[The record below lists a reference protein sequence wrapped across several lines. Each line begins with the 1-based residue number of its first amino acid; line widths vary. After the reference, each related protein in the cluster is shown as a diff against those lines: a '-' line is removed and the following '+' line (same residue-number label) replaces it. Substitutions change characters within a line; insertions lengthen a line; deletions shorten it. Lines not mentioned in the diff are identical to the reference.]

1 MPHEWSRRR
10 LLAAGAAI
18 ACGATL
24 RGGWPGTS
32 AALAAVEPVELCA
45 ATGTDA
51 FQSTTKAIEQ
61 LGGMGRFVPKGAT
74 VGLLINHQ
82 FRNPGAHVNPDVS
95 AAVAALCWEAGAKSI
110 LSLKDERF
118 TYWRRGGRSQD
129 AARTITPCSGNYVTV
144 EVPRGQALRK
154 AEVIKEFL
162 AADVLIN
169 VSVAKDHEGTRY
181 ACVLKNAMGA
191 LTYTTCQFF
200 HFGHGKGGW
209 YGDVGFLSQCVA
221 DLNLLR
227 KPDLAVADATTIL
240 TSNGPFGPGKVG
252 KPQTVVAG
260 ASAVS
265 VDAYCTR
272 FLGLDA
278 SRVAMIVR
286 SAALGL
292 GETDLSKVK
301 VREFSI

>member
-1 MPHEWSRRR
+1 MTHEWSRRR
-10 LLAAGAAI
+10 VLAAGAAL
-18 ACGATL
+18 ACGPALGGTWPHTAAAGAAAEPADVCAVAGADPYQATL
-24 RGGWPGTS
+24 K
-32 AALAAVEPVELCA
+32 AV
-45 ATGTDA
+45 
-51 FQSTTKAIEQ
+51 EQ
-61 LGGMGRFVPKGAT
+61 LGGMGRVVPRGAT

-82 FRNPGAHVNPDVS
+82 FRNPGAHAHPDVA
-95 AAVAALCWEAGAKSI
+95 AAVAALCWDAGAKSI

-118 TYWRRGGRSQD
+118 TYWPRQGRAAEAVRGVT
-129 AARTITPCSGNYVTV
+129 ACSGRYVTV
-144 EVPRGQALRK
+144 EVPNGQALRK

-162 AADVLIN
+162 SADVLIN
-169 VSVAKDHEGTRY
+169 VSVAKDHDGTRF

-191 LTYTTCQFF
+191 LTYATCQFF

-209 YGDVGFLSQCVA
+209 YGDVEFLSQCVA
-221 DLNLLR
+221 DLNSLR

-240 TSNGPFGPGKVG
+240 TSNGPFGPGKLAR
-252 KPQTVVAG
+252 PQTVVAG
-260 ASAVS
+260 VSAVS

-278 SRVAMIVR
+278 LRVAMIVR

-301 VREFSI
+301 IREFSI

>member
-1 MPHEWSRRR
+1 MRHEWGRRSVLKAVAAAFGAALGGAWPR
-10 LLAAGAAI
+10 ASAAGAA
-18 ACGATL
+18 AE
-24 RGGWPGTS
+24 S
-32 AALAAVEPVELCA
+32 VDLCA
-45 ATGTDA
+45 VTGTDPYQGA
-51 FQSTTKAIEQ
+51 LKAIEQ
-61 LGGMGRFVPKGAT
+61 LGGIGRFVPKGAT

-82 FRNPGAHVNPDVS
+82 FRNPGAHVNPDVA

-118 TYWRRGGRSQD
+118 TYWPRQGRTADAVRRF
-129 AARTITPCSGNYVTV
+129 TPCSGHYVTV

-191 LTYTTCQFF
+191 LTYGTCQFF

-209 YGDVGFLSQCVA
+209 YGDVEFLSQCVA

-240 TSNGPFGPGKVG
+240 TSNGPFGPGKLA
-252 KPQTVVAG
+252 KPHVVVAG

-272 FLGLDA
+272 FLGVDA
-278 SRVAMIVR
+278 KHVSMIVR

-292 GETDLSKVK
+292 GEADLAKVK
-301 VREFSI
+301 TRETSI

>member
-1 MPHEWSRRR
+1 
-10 LLAAGAAI
+10 
-18 ACGATL
+18 
-24 RGGWPGTS
+24 
-32 AALAAVEPVELCA
+32 
-45 ATGTDA
+45 
-51 FQSTTKAIEQ
+51 
-61 LGGMGRFVPKGAT
+61 
-74 VGLLINHQ
+74 
-82 FRNPGAHVNPDVS
+82 
-95 AAVAALCWEAGAKSI
+95 
-110 LSLKDERF
+110 
-118 TYWRRGGRSQD
+118 
-129 AARTITPCSGNYVTV
+129 VTV

-162 AADVLIN
+162 GADVVIN

-191 LTYTTCQFF
+191 LTYGTCQFF

-209 YGDVGFLSQCVA
+209 YGDVEFLSQCVA

-240 TSNGPFGPGKVG
+240 TSSGPSGPGKLA
-252 KPQTVVAG
+252 KPQAVVAG

-278 SRVAMIVR
+278 KHVSMIVR
-286 SAALGL
+286 ASALGL
-292 GETDLSKVK
+292 GEADLTKVK
-301 VREFSI
+301 ARELSI

>member
-1 MPHEWSRRR
+1 VS
-10 LLAAGAAI
+10 AAGTAAQ
-18 ACGATL
+18 
-24 RGGWPGTS
+24 S
-32 AALAAVEPVELCA
+32 VELCA
-45 ATGTDA
+45 VTGTDPYQA
-51 FQSTTKAIEQ
+51 TLKAMEQ
-61 LGGMGRFVPKGAT
+61 LGGIGRFVPTGAT

-82 FRNPGAHVNPDVS
+82 FRNPGAHVNPDVA
-95 AAVAALCWEAGAKSI
+95 AAVATLCWEAGAKSI

-118 TYWRRGGRSQD
+118 TYWRREGRLPD
-129 AARTITPCSGNYVTV
+129 AVRKMTPCSGNYVAV

-154 AEVIKEFL
+154 AEVVKEFL
-162 AADVLIN
+162 DADVLIN

-191 LTYTTCQFF
+191 LTYGTCQFF

-209 YGDVGFLSQCVA
+209 YGDVEFLSQCVA

-240 TSNGPFGPGKVG
+240 TSDGHFGPGKLA
-252 KPQTVVAG
+252 KPNVVVAG
-260 ASAVS
+260 VSAVR
-265 VDAYCTR
+265 VDAYAAR

-278 SRVAMIVR
+278 RRIPMIVR

-292 GETDLSKVK
+292 GEADPAKVK
-301 VREFSI
+301 VRELGI

>member
-1 MPHEWSRRR
+1 MGLGWSRRVFVKAGIAAA
-10 LLAAGAAI
+10 LGPTWSSASAAGAPAEP
-18 ACGATL
+18 ADLCAVAAADPYQATL
-24 RGGWPGTS
+24 
-32 AALAAVEPVELCA
+32 
-45 ATGTDA
+45 
-51 FQSTTKAIEQ
+51 KAIEQ
-61 LGGMGRFVPKGAT
+61 LGGIGRFVPKGAT

-118 TYWRRGGRSQD
+118 TYWRREGRSQD
-129 AARTITPCSGNYVTV
+129 AARKITPCSGNYVTA

-154 AEVIKEFL
+154 AEVIKEFF

-169 VSVAKDHEGTRY
+169 VSVAKDHDGTRY

-191 LTYTTCQFF
+191 LTYNTCQFF

-240 TSNGPFGPGKVG
+240 TSNGPFGPGKLA

-272 FLGLDA
+272 FLGLDP

-292 GETDLSKVK
+292 GETDLRKVK

>member
-1 MPHEWSRRR
+1 MRHEWGRRSVLKAGVAAFGTALGGAWPR
-10 LLAAGAAI
+10 ASAAGAA
-18 ACGATL
+18 AE
-24 RGGWPGTS
+24 S
-32 AALAAVEPVELCA
+32 ADLSAV
-45 ATGTDA
+45 TGTDLY
-51 FQSTTKAIEQ
+51 QGTLKTIEQ

-82 FRNPGAHVNPDVS
+82 FRNPGAHVNPDVA

-118 TYWRRGGRSQD
+118 TYWPRQGRTSD
-129 AARTITPCSGNYVTV
+129 AARRLTPCSGNYVTV

-162 AADVLIN
+162 AAEVLIN

-191 LTYTTCQFF
+191 LTYGTCQFF

-209 YGDVGFLSQCVA
+209 YGDVEFLSQCVA

-240 TSNGPFGPGKVG
+240 TSNGPFGPGKLA
-252 KPQTVVAG
+252 KPNVVVAG

-272 FLGLDA
+272 FLGVDA
-278 SRVAMIVR
+278 THVSMIVR

-292 GETDLSKVK
+292 GEADPAKVK
-301 VREFSI
+301 TRETSI

>member
-1 MPHEWSRRR
+1 MTHEWSRRCI
-10 LLAAGAAI
+10 LAAGAAM
-18 ACGATL
+18 ACGSTLDGMWPRRSAAGATAEPVDLCAVTGADPYQATL
-24 RGGWPGTS
+24 
-32 AALAAVEPVELCA
+32 
-45 ATGTDA
+45 
-51 FQSTTKAIEQ
+51 KAIEQ
-61 LGGMGRFVPKGAT
+61 LGGMGRFVRKGAT

-82 FRNPGAHVNPDVS
+82 FRNPGAHANHDVA
-95 AAVAALCWEAGAKSI
+95 AAVAALCLESGAQSI

-118 TYWRRGGRSQD
+118 TYWPRQGRAAEAVRGLT
-129 AARTITPCSGNYVTV
+129 ACSGQYVTV

-154 AEVIKEFL
+154 AEVIKEFF

-191 LTYTTCQFF
+191 LTDKTCQFF

-209 YGDVGFLSQCVA
+209 YGDVEFLSQCVA

-240 TSNGPFGPGKVG
+240 TSNGPFGPGRLA

-260 ASAVS
+260 VSAVS

-272 FLGLDA
+272 FLGLD
-278 SRVAMIVR
+278 SKRVSMIVR
-286 SAALGL
+286 CAALGL
-292 GETDLSKVK
+292 GEMDLSKVK
-301 VREFSI
+301 IREFSI

>member
-32 AALAAVEPVELCA
+32 AAVAAVEPVELCA
-45 ATGTDA
+45 VTGTDA
-51 FQSTTKAIEQ
+51 YQSTTKAIEQ

-95 AAVAALCWEAGAKSI
+95 AAVAALCWEAGATSI

-118 TYWRRGGRSQD
+118 TYWHREGRSQD
-129 AARTITPCSGNYVTV
+129 AARKITPCSGNYVTV

-154 AEVIKEFL
+154 AEVIKEFF

-169 VSVAKDHEGTRY
+169 VSVAKDHDGTRY

-191 LTYTTCQFF
+191 LTYNTCQFF

-227 KPDLAVADATTIL
+227 KPDVAVADATTIL
-240 TSNGPFGPGKVG
+240 TSNGPFGPGKLA

-260 ASAVS
+260 VSAVS

-301 VREFSI
+301 VREFRI

>member
-1 MPHEWSRRR
+1 MKHDWTRRR
-10 LLAAGAAI
+10 VLAAGAAM
-18 ACGATL
+18 ACGPAI
-24 RGGWPGTS
+24 GGMWPS
-32 AALAAVEPVELCA
+32 VAAAGAAAERADLCA
-45 ATGTDA
+45 VAGADPYQATR
-51 FQSTTKAIEQ
+51 KAVEQ
-61 LGGMGRFVPKGAT
+61 LGGMRRVVPKGAT

-82 FRNPGAHVNPDVS
+82 FRNPGAHAHPDVA
-95 AAVAALCWEAGAKSI
+95 AAVAAMCWDAGAKSI
-110 LSLKDERF
+110 LSVKDERF
-118 TYWRRGGRSQD
+118 TYWPRQGRGAEAVRRLT
-129 AARTITPCSGNYVTV
+129 ACSGRYMTV

-154 AEVIKEFL
+154 AEVITEFL
-162 AADVLIN
+162 SAEVLIN
-169 VSVAKDHEGTRY
+169 VSVAKDHEGTRF

-209 YGDVGFLSQCVA
+209 YGDVEFLSQCVA

-240 TSNGPFGPGKVG
+240 TSNGPFGPGKLARS
-252 KPQTVVAG
+252 QTVVAG
-260 ASAVS
+260 VSAVS

-272 FLGLDA
+272 FLGLEA
-278 SRVAMIVR
+278 PRVAMIAR

-292 GETDLSKVK
+292 GEADLSKVT

>member
-1 MPHEWSRRR
+1 MGFGWSRRAFVKAGIETALGR
-10 LLAAGAAI
+10 AWSSAPAA
-18 ACGATL
+18 
-24 RGGWPGTS
+24 S
-32 AALAAVEPVELCA
+32 AAVEPVDLCA
-45 ATGTDA
+45 VTGTDA
-51 FQSTTKAIEQ
+51 FQNTTKAVEQ

-82 FRNPGAHVNPDVS
+82 FKNPGAHVNPDVA
-95 AAVAALCWEAGAKSI
+95 AAVVALCWDAGAKSVV
-110 LSLKDERF
+110 SLKDERF
-118 TYWRRGGRSQD
+118 AYWPRGGRSAD
-129 AARTITPCSGNYVTV
+129 AARRLTPCSGQYLTV
-144 EVPRGQALRK
+144 EVPRGQALKK
-154 AEVIKEFL
+154 AEVIKEYL

-181 ACVLKNAMGA
+181 AGVLKNAMGA
-191 LTYTTCQFF
+191 LTYNTCQFF

-209 YGDVGFLSQCVA
+209 YGDVEFLSQCVA

-240 TSNGPFGPGKVG
+240 TSNGPFGPGKLA

-260 ASAVS
+260 VSAAT
-265 VDAYCTR
+265 VDAYSTR

-278 SRVAMIVR
+278 KRVAMIVR

-301 VREFSI
+301 VRGSGI

>member
-1 MPHEWSRRR
+1 MPHQWSRRR
-10 LLAAGAAI
+10 VLAAGAAM
-18 ACGATL
+18 ASGPALGGMWPRVCSAGAAAEPADLCAVAGADPYLATL
-24 RGGWPGTS
+24 
-32 AALAAVEPVELCA
+32 
-45 ATGTDA
+45 
-51 FQSTTKAIEQ
+51 KAIEQ
-61 LGGMGRFVPKGAT
+61 LGGMGRLVPKGAT

-82 FRNPGAHVNPDVS
+82 FRNPGAHVHPDVA
-95 AAVAALCWEAGAKSI
+95 AAVAALCWEAGAKSV

-118 TYWRRGGRSQD
+118 AYWPRQGRAAD
-129 AARTITPCSGNYVTV
+129 AARRLTACSGQYVTV
-144 EVPRGQALRK
+144 ELPRGQALRK
-154 AEVIKEFL
+154 AEVIKEFFS
-162 AADVLIN
+162 ADVLIN

-209 YGDVGFLSQCVA
+209 YGDVEFLSQCVA

-227 KPDLAVADATTIL
+227 KPDLAVADATTVL
-240 TSNGPFGPGKVG
+240 TSNGPFGPGKLA

-260 ASAVS
+260 VSAVS

-272 FLGLDA
+272 FLGVDA
-278 SRVAMIVR
+278 SRVGMIAR

-301 VREFSI
+301 LREFSI

>member
-1 MPHEWSRRR
+1 MRYKWSRRAVVKAGIAAVLGR
-10 LLAAGAAI
+10 AWSNVSAAGA
-18 ACGATL
+18 T
-24 RGGWPGTS
+24 
-32 AALAAVEPVELCA
+32 VEPVDLCA
-45 ATGTDA
+45 VTGTDA
-51 FQSTTKAIEQ
+51 YQNTTKAVEQ

-82 FRNPGAHVNPDVS
+82 FRNPGAHANPDVA
-95 AAVAALCWEAGAKSI
+95 AAVVRLCWEAGAKSI

-118 TYWRRGGRSQD
+118 TYWRREGRHPD
-129 AARTITPCSGNYVTV
+129 AVRKMTPCSGNYVAV

-162 AADVLIN
+162 AADVLVN

-191 LTYTTCQFF
+191 LTYGTCQFF

-209 YGDVGFLSQCVA
+209 YGDADFLSQCVA

-227 KPDLAVADATTIL
+227 APDLAVADATTIL
-240 TSNGPFGPGKVG
+240 TSNGPFGPGKLA
-252 KPQTVVAG
+252 KPNVVVAG
-260 ASAVS
+260 ANAVS
-265 VDAYCTR
+265 VDAYAAR

-278 SRVAMIVR
+278 KSISMIVR
-286 SAALGL
+286 SSALGL

-301 VREFSI
+301 VRELSI

>member
-1 MPHEWSRRR
+1 MPHEWSRRGV
-10 LLAAGAAI
+10 LAAGAAL
-18 ACGATL
+18 ACGPAL
-24 RGGWPGTS
+24 GGAWPRVS
-32 AALAAVEPVELCA
+32 AAGTAAQPVDLCA
-45 ATGTDA
+45 VTGTDPYQA
-51 FQSTTKAIEQ
+51 TLKAMEQ
-61 LGGMGRFVPKGAT
+61 LGGIGRFVTKGAT

-82 FRNPGAHVNPDVS
+82 FRNPGAHVNPDVA
-95 AAVAALCWEAGAKSI
+95 AAVATLCWEAGAKSI

-118 TYWRRGGRSQD
+118 TYWRREGRSQD
-129 AARTITPCSGNYVTV
+129 AVRNITSCSGNYVTV

-154 AEVIKEFL
+154 AEVIKEFF

-169 VSVAKDHEGTRY
+169 VAVAKDHEGTRY

-191 LTYTTCQFF
+191 LTYNTCQFF

-209 YGDVGFLSQCVA
+209 YGDVEFLSQCVA

-227 KPDLAVADATTIL
+227 TPDLAVADATTIL
-240 TSNGPFGPGKVG
+240 TSSGPFGPGKLA

-292 GETDLSKVK
+292 GETNMSKVK
-301 VREFSI
+301 VREFSL